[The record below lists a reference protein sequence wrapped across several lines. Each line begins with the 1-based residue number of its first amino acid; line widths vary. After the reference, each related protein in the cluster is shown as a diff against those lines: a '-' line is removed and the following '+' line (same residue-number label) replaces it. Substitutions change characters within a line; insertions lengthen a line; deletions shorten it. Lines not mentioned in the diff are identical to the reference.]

1 MAIKLTE
8 EQQRKLFQHIR
19 EKWSETRACPM
30 CREHKWTVDGAV
42 YRLAALS
49 TDPSS
54 AHSVVQPLAT
64 VRCTN
69 CSFLVLIHLTQAG
82 IATPEELSLAMPQA
96 PAAPHRI
103 ESEPIV
109 ISANSDIDENDETH

>member
-8 EQQRKLFQHIR
+8 EHQRKIFQHIR
-19 EKWSETRACPM
+19 EKWSDSRSCPM
-30 CREHKWTVDGAV
+30 CGEHKWTVDGTV

-54 AHSVVQPLAT
+54 VHSVVQPLAS

-69 CSFLVLIHLTQAG
+69 CSYIVLIHLTQAG
-82 IATPEELSLAMPQA
+82 IASPEELSLAMPQV
-96 PAAPHRI
+96 PATSTHI

-109 ISANSDIDENDETH
+109 VAANSEVDEDDETH